1 MKKISITTLLYC
13 LGLMAS
19 AQTGTFYNNGSVLQ
33 INGNANVQIN
43 GELTNQAGSNLVNN
57 GSITVLGNVVNNQ
70 TMPTANTG
78 SIYFSGNAAQIVS
91 GTANL
96 FTYNAYI
103 NNAQGLVLN
112 NGLNI
117 DNSFNF
123 TNGIVTASNTAHSL
137 LFTATANAIA
147 ANNNS
152 HVNGFVVKKGVGS
165 FTYPVGNGSNYQPI
179 AMALTANSAGMQVSY
194 NPTDAGTGAFTTTG
208 TETTPL
214 IAYNAFEHWNTAA
227 IGTATGTVTIN
238 WDTINNV
245 GITNIAHLKVAHQ
258 QGGNWQNEGTTGI
271 GTIGLGNVTSN
282 SISTWGKFTLGSINA
297 TSSLPIVWGNFD
309 VTKVNNTGLIK
320 WNTILELNSNNF
332 EVQRSIDGR
341 SFVTIATIA
350 AQGFASEYRFVDER
364 LPITNDKLTIY
375 YRLKEV
381 DKDGKFELSIVRQL
395 SIVNDQLSISIFP
408 NPVTNVLN
416 VKGLINSLNNITI
429 TDMLGKV
436 VLQLNHTAQKSINVA
451 NLNAGTYFIKINNE
465 SIFKFIK
472 E

>member
-1 MKKISITTLLYC
+1 MKYKILTAIAIAC
-13 LGLMAS
+13 LPLMAQ
-19 AQTGTFYNNGSVLQ
+19 AQIGTFYNNGSVLQ

-57 GSITVLGNVVNNQ
+57 GSIIVLGNVVNNQ

-96 FTYNAYI
+96 FAYNAYI

-112 NGLNI
+112 NGLSI

-123 TNGIVTASNTAHSL
+123 TNGIVTASNAAHPL
-137 LFTATANAIA
+137 LFTANGNTIA

-152 HVNGFVVKKGVGS
+152 HVNGFVVKQGAGS

-179 AMALTANSAGMQVSY
+179 AMALTTNSAGMQVSY
-194 NPTDAGTGAFTTTG
+194 NAIDASIGTFTTTG
-208 TETTPL
+208 TEATPL

-227 IGTATGTVTIN
+227 IGTATGNVTIN
-238 WDTINNV
+238 WDAINNV
-245 GITNIAHLKVAHQ
+245 GITNIADLKVAHQ
-258 QGGNWQNEGTTGI
+258 LGGNWLNEGTTGS
-271 GTIGLGNVTSN
+271 GTIGAGNVTSN

-297 TSSLPIVWGNFD
+297 TSPLPIVWGNFD
-309 VTKVNNTGLIK
+309 VTKVNNTGLLK
-320 WNTILELNSNNF
+320 WNTIIELNTKNF

-341 SFVTIATIA
+341 TFVTIGIVTAK
-350 AQGFASEYRFVDER
+350 GYASEYSFVDEKTYAV
-364 LPITNDKLTIY
+364 TNY

-381 DKDGKFELSIVRQL
+381 DVNGKVNLSVVKQL
-395 SIVNDQLSISIFP
+395 SFNNYTLSISIYP
-408 NPVTNVLN
+408 NPATNVLN
-416 VKGLINSLNNITI
+416 IKGLINGLNNVII

-436 VLQLNHTAQKSINVA
+436 VIQLNHTAQKCINVA

-465 SIFKFIK
+465 SSIKFIK